1 MKLNT
6 ITIAITL
13 VAGSSIF
20 AALAYNGSQTE
31 PTPQKTNELKVS
43 ESQVMVAETK
53 SIGTK
58 SVEMTPVE
66 TTTLA
71 ASQQQQVSV
80 VLATLGDYQAEVVG
94 YGEAKSRYELM
105 FSTEVSGRVEAISS
119 QFETGQVIGQGDV
132 IANID
137 STSYQQAVTQA
148 KANVAQAQLDLL
160 EEQRQGEQAKSEWQ
174 RSGLSGEP
182 DSPLVLREPQLA
194 QVTAALE
201 NAKLELVKAEQDLE
215 KTTLVAPFD
224 SLVVSRDVQPG
235 SYAQTGAQI
244 ATLYSVDEVEVSVP
258 LSESQW
264 LSLPNSDNSQLKEQP
279 WPVTLSS
286 SNGQYQW
293 QGYVERVEQHLQQD
307 TRQRS
312 LIVKVDNPLDQEK
325 DLYPG
330 TFVQATISGKQ
341 LNQLWELPASA
352 LSQQGD
358 LWFVDDNGLLS
369 KSNANVEFE
378 KGGLIYID
386 PTKLSNSTE
395 LNSLTESN
403 SDSVQVVKRP
413 LSSFKSGMVVLAKA
427 EG

>member
-20 AALAYNGSQTE
+20 AALAYNGSQVAPAPE
-31 PTPQKTNELKVS
+31 KVNELTVS
-43 ESQVMVAETK
+43 EPQAKVVDTN
-53 SIGTK
+53 SI
-58 SVEMTPVE
+58 E
-66 TTTLA
+66 TTTLPA

-105 FSTEVSGRVEAISS
+105 FSTEVGGRVKTISS
-119 QFETGQVIGQGDV
+119 QFETGQVISQGEV

-182 DSPLVLREPQLA
+182 DSPLVLREPQLV

-201 NAKLELVKAEQDLE
+201 NAKLELVKAQQDLE

-244 ATLYSVDEVEVSVP
+244 ATLYSIDEVEVSVP
-258 LSESQW
+258 LSENQW
-264 LSLPNSDNSQLKEQP
+264 LSLPNSDNTQLKEQP

-286 SNGQYQW
+286 SDGQYQW

-312 LIVKVDNPLDQEK
+312 LIVKVDSPLEQEK

-341 LNQLWELPASA
+341 LTQLWELPASA

-358 LWFVDDNGLLS
+358 LWFVDNNSQLS

-386 PTKLSNSTE
+386 PTKLNVE
-395 LNSLTESN
+395 LG
-403 SDSVQVVKRP
+403 DSVQVVKRP
-413 LSSFKSGMVVLAKA
+413 LSSFKAGMVVLAKA

>member
-31 PTPQKTNELKVS
+31 LTPQKTNELTVS
-43 ESQVMVAETK
+43 EAQVMVAETK

-58 SVEMTPVE
+58 SVE

-264 LSLPNSDNSQLKEQP
+264 LSLPNSDNSQLKEQS

-286 SNGQYQW
+286 SDGQYQW

-312 LIVKVDNPLDQEK
+312 LIVKVDNPLEQEK

-341 LNQLWELPASA
+341 LTQLWELPASA

>member
-6 ITIAITL
+6 ITITITL

-20 AALAYNGSQTE
+20 AALAYNGSQVA
-31 PTPQKTNELKVS
+31 PAPQKANELTVS
-43 ESQVMVAETK
+43 EPQAMAVDTK
-53 SIGTK
+53 ST
-58 SVEMTPVE
+58 E
-66 TTTLA
+66 TTSLEKTTLS

-80 VLATLGDYQAEVVG
+80 ILATLGDYQAEVVG

-119 QFETGQVIGQGDV
+119 QFETGQVISEGDV

-182 DSPLVLREPQLA
+182 DSPLVLREPQLV

-235 SYAQTGAQI
+235 SYAQTGSQI
-244 ATLYSVDEVEVSVP
+244 ATLYSIDEIEVSVP

-264 LSLPNSDNSQLKEQP
+264 LSLPNSDNTQLKEQP

-286 SNGQYQW
+286 SAGQYQW
-293 QGYVERVEQHLQQD
+293 QGYVVRVEQHLQQD

-312 LIVKVDNPLDQEK
+312 LIVKVDNPLEQQK

-330 TFVQATISGKQ
+330 TFVKATISGKQ
-341 LNQLWELPASA
+341 LTQLWELPASA
-352 LSQQGD
+352 ISQQGD
-358 LWFVDDNGLLS
+358 LWFVDVNGQLS
-369 KSNANVEFE
+369 KLNVDVEFE
-378 KGGLIYID
+378 KGGLIYVD
-386 PTKLSNSTE
+386 PSKLSNQTISNG
-395 LNSLTESN
+395 NSI
-403 SDSVQVVKRP
+403 QIVKRP
-413 LSSFKSGMVVLAKA
+413 LSSFKTGMTVLAKA

>member
-31 PTPQKTNELKVS
+31 LTPQKTNELTVS
-43 ESQVMVAETK
+43 ESQVMVVETK
-53 SIGTK
+53 SVGTK
-58 SVEMTPVE
+58 SVE

-71 ASQQQQVSV
+71 VSQQQQVSV

-137 STSYQQAVTQA
+137 STSYQQAVTRA

-286 SNGQYQW
+286 SDGQYQW

-312 LIVKVDNPLDQEK
+312 LIVKVDNPLEQEK

-341 LNQLWELPASA
+341 LTQLWELPASA